1 MTIIHMLDGQRLVLA
16 LNGDLDLTTAK
27 ALTAALDELLGH
39 YPLQQVVLDLGEVGF
54 VDSSGL
60 GVILGRYR
68 RLHSAGRELSLVGV
82 RPAVRTVLEVAG
94 IPSIMPVVDA
104 RPQPPVTDSAS
115 G

>member
-27 ALTAALDELLGH
+27 ALTEALDGLLRH
-39 YPLQQVVLDLGEVGF
+39 YPLRQVVLDLGEVSF

-68 RLHSAGRELSLVGV
+68 RLRSAGRELSLVGV
-82 RPAVRTVLEVAG
+82 RPAVRAVLEVAG
-94 IPSIMPVVDA
+94 IPSLMPVVDA
-104 RPQPPVTDSAS
+104 HPKSPMTGLSS